1 MLQNNTIGG
10 IAMRIKAG
18 LERIPGGMM
27 VVPLIL
33 AALINTFFPEL
44 LRIGNFTE
52 ALFVDGA
59 NALIA
64 LFLLCTGAQINFRN
78 VGVSLGKGATLLF
91 VKWLVGGIVG
101 LLAFMLADSN
111 GLFMGLAPVA
121 IIAAMTNSN
130 GGLYVALVGQYGD
143 KTDRAAYSLL
153 ALNDGPFFTMVALS
167 IFGAMGFVEGL
178 FSFVSFVA
186 VLLPII
192 VGMVLGNL
200 DEEMREFLNTVSSML
215 IPFFA
220 FALGMG
226 IDFYAIIEG
235 GLTGIILGL
244 LTVFVTGTL
253 GYLVFKAFKWNPIV
267 GASEGSTAG
276 NAVATPA
283 AIAAA
288 SSAFAANV
296 EIATVQVAASTV
308 TTAVLLPIFIGFLVK
323 RLEYKGIKLP
333 DDYILEDETCH

>member
-1 MLQNNTIGG
+1 MK
-10 IAMRIKAG
+10 IKAT

-27 VVPLIL
+27 VVPLLL
-33 AALINTFFPEL
+33 AATLNTIAPDL
-44 LRIGNFTE
+44 LRIGNFTQ

-59 NALIA
+59 NTLIA

-78 VGVSLGKGATLLF
+78 VGVSLGKGATLLTT
-91 VKWLVGGIVG
+91 KWVVGASIG
-101 LLAFMLADSN
+101 LIAYMFAGND
-111 GLFMGLAPVA
+111 GLWLGLAPIA

-167 IFGAMGFVEGL
+167 IFGAMGFVDGL

-200 DEEMREFLNTVSSML
+200 DEEMRAFLDKGSSML

-226 IDFYAIIEG
+226 IDFGAIIEG

-244 LTVFVTGTL
+244 ATVFLTGTA
-253 GYLVFKAFKWNPIV
+253 GYFVFKAFKWNPIA
-267 GASEGSTAG
+267 GAAEGSTAG

-283 AIAAA
+283 AIAVA
-288 SSAFAANV
+288 SASFASHV
-296 EIATVQVAASTV
+296 DLATVQVAASTV
-308 TTAVLLPIFIGFLVK
+308 TTAILLPIYIAFLVK
-323 RLEYKGIKLP
+323 RLEKKGVKIP
-333 DDYILEDETCH
+333 DDYVVE

>member
-1 MLQNNTIGG
+1 MRLKATIE
-10 IAMRIKAG
+10 K
-18 LERIPGGMM
+18 IPGGMM
-27 VVPLIL
+27 VVPLLTAAIL
-33 AALINTFFPEL
+33 NTFAPEL

-52 ALFVDGA
+52 ALFVDGSST
-59 NALIA
+59 LIA

-78 VGVSLGKGATLLF
+78 VGVSLGKGATLLTT
-91 VKWLVGGIVG
+91 KWIVGAAIG
-101 LLAFMLADSN
+101 LLAYIFAGDN
-111 GLFMGLAPVA
+111 GLWFGLAPIA

-167 IFGAMGFVEGL
+167 IFGAMGFVDGL
-178 FSFVSFVA
+178 FSFTAFIA

-200 DEEMREFLNTVSSML
+200 DKEMREFLDNGSSML

-226 IDFYAIIEG
+226 IDFGKIIEG
-235 GLTGIILGL
+235 GLSGITLGL
-244 LTVFVTGTL
+244 LTVFVTGTA
-253 GYLVFKAFKWNPIV
+253 GYFVFKAFNWNPIV

-288 SSAFAANV
+288 SASFATHA
-296 EIATVQVAASTV
+296 ELATVQVAASTV
-308 TTAVLLPIFIGFLVK
+308 TTAILLPLYIGFLVK
-323 RLEYKGIKLP
+323 KLEKKGISLP
-333 DDYILEDETCH
+333 ESYIKENN